1 MHLPKCLERIVK
13 TVAPLS
19 AAALAAWPLRLPAE
33 PPVEGHF
40 RQLGGIVR
48 FDNATPAILDRLG
61 APGNEGMSS
70 LTVRATSL
78 APDAGLAAQVNAPVP
93 SRVANP
99 YQLSVQAGTNAA
111 TAIAYGVQ
119 AAIWLKNDREL
130 FYSRIVETPPLV
142 EARPL
147 WPWTSSSAWE
157 SCGFSS
163 WMQAVCPS
171 RSRAAAVRSTP
182 AVNSAARCSA

>member
-1 MHLPKCLERIVK
+1 MHMNRP
-13 TVAPLS
+13 
-19 AAALAAWPLRLPAE
+19 ALAALVLTSAALLSAHVGSPDTYYVGKAGPYGVQVVIRAPQVIPARAE
-33 PPVEGHF
+33 VNV
-40 RQLGGIVR
+40 RVTGGGVTKVTAAPYIW
-48 FDNATPAILDRLG
+48 NGGEKG

-130 FYSRIVETPPLV
+130 FYSRIVETAPLV
-142 EARPL
+142 EASPA
-147 WPWTSSSAWE
+147 T
-157 SCGFSS
+157 
-163 WMQAVCPS
+163 
-171 RSRAAAVRSTP
+171 VR
-182 AVNSAARCSA
+182 NSDDR